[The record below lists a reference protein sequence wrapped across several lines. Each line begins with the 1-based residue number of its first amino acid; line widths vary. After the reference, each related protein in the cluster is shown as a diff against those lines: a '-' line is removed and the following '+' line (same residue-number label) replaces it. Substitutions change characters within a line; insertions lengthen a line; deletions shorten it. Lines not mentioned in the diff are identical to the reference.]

1 MGTAASFMELDEDQ
15 EYDFIIEGTRSQHP
29 AMDRPEDQNNLTLPA
44 NDVNVDQ
51 VKWDDE
57 SFEYRL
63 FDGEISPATEIV
75 EVDFAEDSLDLDT
88 KHQGRGG
95 IIHRYWQHRIKEA
108 FEEQGWAAELEV
120 FDADVYANTGETEI
134 VVEVAMGDNQREI
147 NHVNQHLETGFDE
160 VWVACRNREI
170 LEGLKQRIKEQGLDR
185 DGVAFRL
192 VRKFRENEE

>member
-1 MGTAASFMELDEDQ
+1 L
-15 EYDFIIEGTRSQHP
+15 I
-29 AMDRPEDQNNLTLPA
+29 LLPA
-44 NDVNVDQ
+44 SLVPREIRCLVLLLPFPHPLVFYKGDPQFKARPVVIERNV
-51 VKWDDE
+51 KSGDDK
-57 SFEYRL
+57 RKL
-63 FDGEISPATEIV
+63 LQLTEKGR
-75 EVDFAEDSLDLDT
+75 DYAEDSLDLDT

-147 NHVNQHLETGFDE
+147 GHVKQHLETGFDE

-170 LEGLKQRIKEQGLDR
+170 LEGLKQRIKEQGLDQE
-185 DGVAFRL
+185 DVTFRL
-192 VRKFRENEE
+192 LREFTTINDA